1 MKKNIHTETDKKIA
15 ELMQEIKSLNTE
27 LDYCRNMN
35 EILRTNYDQVNIERI
50 NYRRIIKYHSLLM
63 VLANLLTQ
71 SDAKTDIDRI
81 LKQNIMNF
89 YKALTNDLMTITE
102 DEDEE
107 FDEEEYEEDAESRE
121 DEF

>member
-1 MKKNIHTETDKKIA
+1 MINIHTETDKKIA

-89 YKALTNDLMTITE
+89 YKAMTNDLMTITE

>member
-1 MKKNIHTETDKKIA
+1 MEN
-15 ELMQEIKSLNTE
+15 EIDNLNTA
-27 LDYCRNMN
+27 LGYSQNMT
-35 EILRTNYDQVNIERI
+35 EIMSHNFDQANSERI

-71 SDAKTDIDRI
+71 GAPKTDIDRI

-89 YKALTNDLMTITE
+89 YKAMTNDLMTITE

-107 FDEEEYEEDAESRE
+107 FDDEEYEENAESRE